1 LWRRNLASRLSRQE
15 RLIILS
21 QELIKRSGELVSLDE
36 LAEKYN
42 IARST
47 ISEDL
52 SLIREAV
59 ETWGTGEVQS
69 SSGVGGGIRFVPIV
83 GSEEARR
90 FLQRIKE
97 KLEERGRVL
106 PGGFIYTTD
115 LFNHP
120 SITSKFGEIFA
131 TVFNKLSPDV
141 IVTMETKGIPTAI
154 MTARYMGLPLVI
166 IRRENRPTEGPT
178 VSINYISG
186 STQKVQLMTLGRKA
200 LEGRERAIF
209 IDDFLRGGG
218 TVRGAIALLKE
229 FNAQVVGVGIV
240 ILGSPKVRDAFSI
253 PITSLYILEGINEI
267 TSEARVRISESISE
281 FFDWEKEE

>member
-1 LWRRNLASRLSRQE
+1 MAGRLSRQE

-21 QELIKRSGELVSLDE
+21 QELIKRSGELISLDE
-36 LAEKYN
+36 LAEKYK

-47 ISEDL
+47 MSEDL

-59 ETWGTGEVQS
+59 ESWGTGEVQS
-69 SSGVGGGIRFVPIV
+69 SSGVGGGIRFVPII
-83 GSEEARR
+83 SSAEARI
-90 FLQRIKE
+90 FLQGIKE
-97 KLEERGRVL
+97 KLEEKGRVL
-106 PGGFIYTTD
+106 PGGFLYTTD
-115 LFNHP
+115 LFNNP

-131 TVFNKLSPDV
+131 TVFNSLSPDV

-240 ILGSPKVRDAFSI
+240 ILGSPKVREAFSI
-253 PITSLYILEGINEI
+253 PITSLFILESINEI
-267 TSEARVRISESISE
+267 SSEAKLSISDSISE
-281 FFDWEKEE
+281 FFGWEKEE

>member
-1 LWRRNLASRLSRQE
+1 MPSRLSRQE
-15 RLIILS
+15 RLIVLS
-21 QELIKRSGELVSLDE
+21 QELIKRSGELISLDE
-36 LAEKYN
+36 LAEKYK

-52 SLIREAV
+52 SLIREALEV
-59 ETWGTGEVQS
+59 WGIGEVQS
-69 SSGVGGGIRFVPIV
+69 SSGVGGGVRFVPIAE
-83 GSEEARR
+83 SEEARK
-90 FLQRIKE
+90 FLYKIKS

-106 PGGFIYTTD
+106 PGGFLYTTD
-115 LFNHP
+115 LLTHP
-120 SITSKFGEIFA
+120 STTSKFGEIFA
-131 TVFNKLSPDV
+131 TVFSRFSPDV

-154 MTARYMGLPLVI
+154 MTAKYMGIPLVI

-186 STQKVQLMTLGRKA
+186 STQKVQLMTLGRRA

-240 ILGSPKVRDAFSI
+240 ILGSSKIRDAFSI
-253 PITSLYILEGINEI
+253 PITPLFVLESVDEI
-267 TSEARVRISESISE
+267 ASEARVRISEAICE
-281 FFDWEKEE
+281 FFGWRDED

>member
-1 LWRRNLASRLSRQE
+1 MAGRLSRQE

-21 QELIKRSGELVSLDE
+21 QELIKRSGELISLDE
-36 LAEKYN
+36 LAEKYK

-47 ISEDL
+47 MSEDL

-59 ETWGTGEVQS
+59 EAWETGELQS
-69 SSGVGGGIRFVPIV
+69 SSGVGGGIRFVPVI
-83 GSEEARR
+83 SSAEARI
-90 FLQRIKE
+90 FLKGIKDR
-97 KLEERGRVL
+97 LEERGRVL
-106 PGGFIYTTD
+106 PGGFLYTTD
-115 LFNHP
+115 LFNNP

-131 TVFNKLSPDV
+131 TVFNSLSPDV

-240 ILGSPKVRDAFSI
+240 ILGSPRVREAFSI
-253 PITSLYILEGINEI
+253 PITSLFILESINEI
-267 TSEARVRISESISE
+267 SGEAKLSVSNSIYES
-281 FFDWEKEE
+281 FGWEKEE

>member
-1 LWRRNLASRLSRQE
+1 MAGRLSRQE

-21 QELIKRSGELVSLDE
+21 QELIKRSGELISLDE
-36 LAEKYN
+36 LAEKYK

-47 ISEDL
+47 MSEDL

-59 ETWGTGEVQS
+59 EAWGTGEVQS
-69 SSGVGGGIRFVPIV
+69 SSGVGGGIRFVPVI
-83 GSEEARR
+83 SLAEARI
-90 FLQRIKE
+90 FLQEIKDR
-97 KLEERGRVL
+97 LEEKGRVL
-106 PGGFIYTTD
+106 PGGFLYTTD
-115 LFNHP
+115 LFNNP

-131 TVFNKLSPDV
+131 TVFNSLSPDV

-186 STQKVQLMTLGRKA
+186 STQKVQLMTLGRRA

-240 ILGSPKVRDAFSI
+240 ILGSPKVREAFSI
-253 PITSLYILEGINEI
+253 PITSLFTLESINEI
-267 TSEARVRISESISE
+267 SGEAKLSVSDSISE
-281 FFDWEKEE
+281 FFGWEKEE

>member
-1 LWRRNLASRLSRQE
+1 MASRLSRQE

>member
-1 LWRRNLASRLSRQE
+1 LASRLSRQE

-83 GSEEARR
+83 NSEEARR
-90 FLQRIKE
+90 FLQRVKE

-253 PITSLYILEGINEI
+253 PITSLYVLEGINEI
-267 TSEARVRISESISE
+267 TSEAKIRISESISE
-281 FFDWEKEE
+281 FFGWEKEE

>member
-1 LWRRNLASRLSRQE
+1 MVSRLSRQE

-21 QELIKRSGELVSLDE
+21 QELIKRSGELISLDE
-36 LAEKYN
+36 LAEKYK

-59 ETWGTGEVQS
+59 EAWGTGELQS
-69 SSGVGGGIRFVPIV
+69 SSGVGGGIRFVPIIN
-83 GSEEARR
+83 SNEAKN
-90 FLQRIKE
+90 FLQRVKE
-97 KLEERGRVL
+97 RLEEKGRVL
-106 PGGFIYTTD
+106 PGGFLYTTD

-131 TVFNKLSPDV
+131 TVFNSLSPDV

-240 ILGSPKVRDAFSI
+240 ILGSPKVREAFSI
-253 PITSLYILEGINEI
+253 PVTSLFILESINEL
-267 TSEARVRISESISE
+267 SGEARLSISDSISE

>member
-1 LWRRNLASRLSRQE
+1 MASRLSRQE

-36 LAEKYN
+36 LAEKYK

-59 ETWGTGEVQS
+59 EAWGTGEVQS
-69 SSGVGGGIRFVPIV
+69 SSGVGGGIRFVPIIN
-83 GSEEARR
+83 SDEAKA
-90 FLQRIKE
+90 FLQKVKE
-97 KLEERGRVL
+97 RLEEKGRVL
-106 PGGFIYTTD
+106 PGGFLYTTD

-131 TVFNKLSPDV
+131 TVFSNLSPDV
-141 IVTMETKGIPTAI
+141 IVTMETKGIPTAM

-240 ILGSPKVRDAFSI
+240 ILGSPKVREAFSI
-253 PITSLYILEGINEI
+253 PITSLFVLESINEL
-267 TSEARVRISESISE
+267 TSEARLSFSDSISE
-281 FFDWEKEE
+281 FFNWEGKE

>member
-1 LWRRNLASRLSRQE
+1 MASRLSRQE

-83 GSEEARR
+83 NSEEARR
-90 FLQRIKE
+90 FLQRVKE

-267 TSEARVRISESISE
+267 TSEAKIRISESISE
-281 FFDWEKEE
+281 FFGWEKEE

>member
-1 LWRRNLASRLSRQE
+1 MASRLSRQE

-83 GSEEARR
+83 NSEEARR
-90 FLQRIKE
+90 FLQRVKE

-253 PITSLYILEGINEI
+253 PITSLYVLEGINEI
-267 TSEARVRISESISE
+267 TSEAKIRISESISE
-281 FFDWEKEE
+281 FFGWEKEE

>member
-1 LWRRNLASRLSRQE
+1 MANRLSRQE

-36 LAEKYN
+36 LADKYK

-83 GSEEARR
+83 SSEEARK
-90 FLQRIKE
+90 FLEDIKE
-97 KLEERGRVL
+97 RLEERGRVL

-131 TVFNKLSPDV
+131 TVFNKFSPDV

-253 PITSLYILEGINEI
+253 PITSLFILESINEI
-267 TSEARVRISESISE
+267 TSEAKVRISDSISE
-281 FFDWEKEE
+281 FFGWESED

>member
-1 LWRRNLASRLSRQE
+1 MASRLSRQE

-21 QELIKRSGELVSLDE
+21 QELVKRSGELISLDE
-36 LAEKYN
+36 LAEKYK

-59 ETWGTGEVQS
+59 EAWGTGEVQS
-69 SSGVGGGIRFVPIV
+69 SSGVGGGIRFVPII
-83 GSEEARR
+83 SSNEARV
-90 FLQRIKE
+90 FLKRIKE
-97 KLEERGRVL
+97 RLEEKGRVL
-106 PGGFIYTTD
+106 PGGFLYTTD

-131 TVFNKLSPDV
+131 TVFNSLSPDV

-229 FNAQVVGVGIV
+229 FNAQVVGVGIL
-240 ILGSPKVRDAFSI
+240 ILGSPKVREAFSI
-253 PITSLYILEGINEI
+253 PVTSLFILEGVNEL
-267 TSEARVRISESISE
+267 SGEAKLSISESISD
-281 FFDWEKEE
+281 FFGWEKEE

>member
-1 LWRRNLASRLSRQE
+1 LASRLSRQE

-166 IRRENRPTEGPT
+166 RRENRPTEGPT

>member
-1 LWRRNLASRLSRQE
+1 MVSRLSRQE

-36 LAEKYN
+36 LAEKYK

-59 ETWGTGEVQS
+59 EAWGTGEVQS
-69 SSGVGGGIRFVPIV
+69 SSGVGGGIRFVPIINS
-83 GSEEARR
+83 SEAKA
-90 FLQRIKE
+90 FLQRVKE
-97 KLEERGRVL
+97 RLEEKGRVL
-106 PGGFIYTTD
+106 PGGFLYTTD

-131 TVFNKLSPDV
+131 TMFNSLSPDV

-186 STQKVQLMTLGRKA
+186 STQKVQLMTLGRKV

-229 FNAQVVGVGIV
+229 FNTQVVGVGIV
-240 ILGSPKVRDAFSI
+240 ILGSPKVREAFSI
-253 PITSLYILEGINEI
+253 PITSMFVLESINEL
-267 TSEARVRISESISE
+267 TGEARLSFSNSISE
-281 FFDWEKEE
+281 FFGWEEKE

>member
-1 LWRRNLASRLSRQE
+1 LASRLSRQE

-281 FFDWEKEE
+281 FFGWEKEE

>member
-1 LWRRNLASRLSRQE
+1 LASRLSRQE

-83 GSEEARR
+83 NSEEARR
-90 FLQRIKE
+90 FLQRVKE

-267 TSEARVRISESISE
+267 TSEAKIRISESISE
-281 FFDWEKEE
+281 FFGWEKEE